1 MFRTDLLSFIRI
13 LETVHIVV
21 YLCWLSAIL
30 IAVNTVSR
38 LLMMESK
45 SVRNMY
51 RCISKQSWEIVHFI
65 VFYYRNISRCMF
77 LRMSN
82 SSYILFITNL
92 VRTLYTIRSKSSVL
106 PKCSKMSVE
115 TYKIC
120 DTCRVSTLFHEWR
133 LFYIR
138 RVTSRLYCPAHFPFV
153 ICKTS
158 LLVDFSKT
166 KWPSVIPSIFVIK
179 ETFITADE

>member
-1 MFRTDLLSFIRI
+1 
-13 LETVHIVV
+13 
-21 YLCWLSAIL
+21 
-30 IAVNTVSR
+30 
-38 LLMMESK
+38 MMDSK

-51 RCISKQSWEIVHFI
+51 RCISKQSWEIVHLI
-65 VFYYRNISRCMF
+65 GFYYTNISRRMF

-92 VRTLYTIRSKSSVL
+92 VCTLYTMRSKSSVL
-106 PKCSKMSVE
+106 PKCSKMSAE

-120 DTCRVSTLFHEWR
+120 DTCRASTLFHDWS

-138 RVTSRLYCPAHFPFV
+138 RVTSRLYCPAHIPFV
-153 ICKTS
+153 IYKTS

-166 KWPSVIPSIFVIK
+166 KWPSVMPSIFVIK
-179 ETFITADE
+179 EIFITADE